1 MLTPLVIGHVCGFNA
16 TFWVSPSSPEPPP
29 QLRLTASILFARPP
43 ACLKAPTF
51 QRWAPGSPPATG
63 SSPGRPRLSRGGFL
77 FPPRCLGPKPSV
89 VFLLSCPSPPSA
101 NPAAHHLPGS
111 LS

>member
-43 ACLKAPTF
+43 ACLYII
-51 QRWAPGSPPATG
+51 
-63 SSPGRPRLSRGGFL
+63 
-77 FPPRCLGPKPSV
+77 FPCLYKDTSHIG
-89 VFLLSCPSPPSA
+89 LRA
-101 NPAAHHLPGS
+101 HLPQI
-111 LS
+111 